1 MNNSH
6 AFLWS
11 HGDLVTKAW
20 LDVNSRPSEGGTVCR
35 VFNAQSYAFPSS
47 MLQECPLQCR
57 CWKLNIRNSH
67 FAVVLVLKLG

>member
-6 AFLWS
+6 AFLWP

-35 VFNAQSYAFPSS
+35 VFNAQNLGLSIKHAPGMSTS
-47 MLQECPLQCR
+47 VPMLET
-57 CWKLNIRNSH
+57 
-67 FAVVLVLKLG
+67 